1 MSGIYY
7 QQQSMLV
14 TRRGNGGGLGA
25 TVASA
30 GIGAATGVGGLLSKV
45 KGAMARP
52 QQAEA
57 WPGQQSG

>member
-14 TRRGNGGGLGA
+14 TRRGNGGGGLGA

-57 WPGQQSG
+57 WPGQ